1 MISITN
7 QSTDVFDIDYL
18 YKILDEFYDFFNIP
32 SDERIIKIEIK
43 NEEEFNKKILKDTY
57 AVILNDFEFDIYNE
71 KIVFNSSSLFIN
83 KEHIIKKNKNM
94 AHFIY
99 HLLLHEFCHFIM
111 DKTYGFSD
119 GNYHNQSFYNF
130 GNNIMSDFQKN
141 DYYIFYH
148 KKYDDRII
156 NRVKKRYE
164 LLYNNKEFIYLS
176 RKLENIPDLSEK
188 EQEEI
193 KEKIK
198 CIKKEIKNQ
207 LKSLFF

>member
-1 MISITN
+1 
-7 QSTDVFDIDYL
+7 
-18 YKILDEFYDFFNIP
+18 
-32 SDERIIKIEIK
+32 
-43 NEEEFNKKILKDTY
+43 
-57 AVILNDFEFDIYNE
+57 
-71 KIVFNSSSLFIN
+71 
-83 KEHIIKKNKNM
+83 
-94 AHFIY
+94 
-99 HLLLHEFCHFIM
+99 
-111 DKTYGFSD
+111 
-119 GNYHNQSFYNF
+119 
-130 GNNIMSDFQKN
+130 MSDFQKN